1 MNDNRNGRNYQRA
14 FLLAFIANIA
24 LALAL
29 VLLWLHLRRPAP
41 QPAQQAG
48 SGTAASPAPAQ
59 TANSTGTE
67 QAQTSEAQNSAS
79 DMLPVQL
86 TPQRMQS
93 IGVKLGKAQVK
104 AVRTELR
111 VTGNVDVDE
120 RKLATVQTRFPGW
133 IRKVFADATYDYV
146 RKGQPLFTIYSPD
159 LVTTE
164 QEYLL
169 ARKNQRRLQS
179 SSVLGVADDANT
191 LVGAAKARLEQWEIP
206 ESEIAKVEST
216 GKVITDLMINS
227 PVSGFIKERN
237 ALPNMYVQ
245 PETKLYAVADLSTV
259 WVYAQV
265 FQIDLGQ
272 IKPGDPAAVTV
283 DSYPGRT
290 FHGRVDSILPEIDM
304 NTRTAL
310 VRVIFPNPALALKP
324 GMFVNVVLQKS
335 MGKVLTIPASSI
347 FHSGSRNLVFIN
359 KGQGNLEPR
368 EVSLGQRA
376 GDDYIVLNGIKP
388 GESLVT
394 SANFLIDSEAQLQAA
409 AGGFVPPPPGAGG
422 AAAMNAPSNT
432 AQTQAE
438 LTTDPTP
445 PRKGTNIFRVKLTR
459 ANGSPI
465 SGAQVNVT
473 FFMPAMPAMG
483 MSAMK
488 TSVNLS
494 DKGGGMYEGKGDL
507 RSGGTWQVMI
517 TARQDGNVIGV
528 KQFTVNATG
537 GM

>member
-1 MNDNRNGRNYQRA
+1 MNDKKKERNYQRA
-14 FLLAFIANIA
+14 FLVAILVNIGLVSA
-24 LALAL
+24 LA
-29 VLLWLHLRRPAP
+29 LLWLHFRRPPSQSA
-41 QPAQQAG
+41 QPS
-48 SGTAASPAPAQ
+48 SGTVATAGQ
-59 TANSTGTE
+59 TANSSGME
-67 QAQTSEAQNSAS
+67 LPQPPDAQNSTS
-79 DMLPVQL
+79 DMDPVQL

-93 IGVKLGKAQVK
+93 IGVKLGKAQLK

-133 IRKVFADATYDYV
+133 IRNVYADATYDYV
-146 RKGQPLFTIYSPD
+146 RKGQSLFTIYSPD

-169 ARKNQRRLQS
+169 ARKNQQRLQS
-179 SSVLGVADDANT
+179 SSVSGVANEAGT
-191 LVGAAKARLEQWEIP
+191 LVEAARARLEQWEIP

-216 GKVITDLMINS
+216 GKAITDLTINS

-237 ALPNMYVQ
+237 VLPNMYVQ
-245 PETKLYAVADLSTV
+245 PETKLYTVADLSTV

-265 FQIDLGQ
+265 FQTDLGQ
-272 IKPGDPAAVTV
+272 VQPGDPATVTV
-283 DSYPGRT
+283 DAYPGRT
-290 FHGRVDSILPEIDM
+290 FHGRVDSILPEVDM
-304 NTRTAL
+304 NTRTAR
-310 VRVIFPNPALALKP
+310 VRLIFSNPALALKP
-324 GMFVNVVLQKS
+324 GMFVDVVLQKP
-335 MGKVLTIPASSI
+335 MGKALIIPASSI

-368 EVSLGQRA
+368 EVLLGQRA
-376 GDDYIVLNGIKP
+376 GDDYVVLNGMKP

-409 AGGFVPPPPGAGG
+409 AGAFVPPPPGAGG
-422 AAAMNAPSNT
+422 AAAMNALSNA
-432 AQTQAE
+432 AQAQVE

-445 PRKGTNIFRVKLTR
+445 PHKGNNVFRVKLTG
-459 ANGSPI
+459 ANGNSI

-473 FFMPAMPAMG
+473 FFMPAMPAMS

-488 TSVNLS
+488 TSVDLS
-494 DKGGGMYEGKGDL
+494 DKGGGVYEGKGDL
-507 RSGGTWQVMI
+507 GSGGTWQVRI
-517 TARQDGNVIGV
+517 TARQNGSVIAT
-528 KQFTVNATG
+528 KQFTVNASG